1 MTLLEE
7 NTTAWRRRN
16 TFPHIKAAGKVIP
29 LGERAEACLQE
40 ITPRTATP
48 PVVRKFLNSTRPGP
62 GEIRVFLGKAN
73 DPDIASTLVHGI
85 STRPS
90 ITSGSVINP
99 QPLTCYQERLREL
112 QEAIYDSKR
121 KAPLGRSQV
130 KGPGLPDWIDPEK
143 TVLGVKSRLSC
154 DAGEIINPPK
164 PAGQVEKEAQE
175 GHEQY
180 VRSHSSYFVGER
192 ADRRYNQSTYS
203 KDSRFGV
210 STPHRNDGHNVSR
223 SLQWLGDMQMN
234 YSAKLVSKR
243 CDDFRERTQPQIGKV
258 HDPIADTL
266 RVPADHTFGVLLPPD
281 KFGAGDLLHSTPPS
295 EHMRGQDRRRALVSA
310 VRQHLKKANFHN
322 FASLLQA
329 FRHYDKKGQGKIDKD
344 DLRDVCR
351 QLNLDLSGDVLD
363 GLMDYCDVDKDG
375 LINFLEFANFLNWK
389 DKMPISKAE
398 QRILTRGRNAG
409 SAPANIQRVELQRS
423 GSGKQA
429 WSESLAK
436 PEDLEPVEVGS
447 TLKTPRTL
455 CRTRAERDRFV
466 TSSSFISAVVG
477 GLSTTDYRMYG
488 VPSVRTDLPAPRI
501 KRISDR
507 TNYGD
512 EATAYDLLYP
522 TLHSLFGV
530 HEKHFFSP
538 RSKDE
543 MLQIFRNVGLR
554 VSEQM
559 FEEAWKS
566 ASMRHPTGEVCV
578 ESFRNVLK
586 ELQAN

>member
-1 MTLLEE
+1 MTLSEK
-7 NTTAWRRRN
+7 NTTTWRRRD
-16 TFPHIKAAGKVIP
+16 TFPNIRAAGKVIP
-29 LGERAEACLQE
+29 LGDRAKACLQE

-48 PVVRKFLNSTRPGP
+48 PVVRKFLSSTRPEAGV
-62 GEIRVFLGKAN
+62 IRVFFGKAN

-99 QPLTCYQERLREL
+99 QPKTRYQERLCEL
-112 QEAIYDSKR
+112 QEAIYDSKQ

-143 TVLGVKSRLSC
+143 TAFGVKSLLPC
-154 DAGEIINPPK
+154 NAGEIINPPK
-164 PAGQVEKEAQE
+164 TAGQVEKEAQE

-192 ADRRYNQSTYS
+192 VDRRYNKSTYS

-210 STPHRNDGHNVSR
+210 STPHRHDGHNVFR
-223 SLQWLGDMQMN
+223 SLHWLGDMQAN

-243 CDDFRERTQPQIGKV
+243 CEDFRERTQPQIGKV

-295 EHMRGQDRRRALVSA
+295 EHVRGQDRRRALVSA
-310 VRQHLKKANFHN
+310 VQQHLKKANFHN
-322 FASLLQA
+322 FTSLLQA
-329 FRHYDKKGQGKIDKD
+329 FRHYDKKDQGKIDKE
-344 DLRDVCR
+344 DLRDMCH
-351 QLNLDLSGDVLD
+351 QFNLDLSGDVLD

-398 QRILTRGRNAG
+398 QRILTRGRNAS

-423 GSGKQA
+423 DSEKQA
-429 WSESLAK
+429 WSESLAR
-436 PEDLEPVEVGS
+436 PEDLEPVEVWS

-455 CRTRAERDRFV
+455 CRSRAERDRFV

-477 GLSTTDYRMYG
+477 GLPTTDYRTYG

-543 MLQIFRNVGLR
+543 ILQIFRNVGLR

-559 FEEAWKS
+559 FEEAWKL
-566 ASMRHPTGEVCV
+566 ASMRHPAGEVCV
-578 ESFRNVLK
+578 ESFRNVLR